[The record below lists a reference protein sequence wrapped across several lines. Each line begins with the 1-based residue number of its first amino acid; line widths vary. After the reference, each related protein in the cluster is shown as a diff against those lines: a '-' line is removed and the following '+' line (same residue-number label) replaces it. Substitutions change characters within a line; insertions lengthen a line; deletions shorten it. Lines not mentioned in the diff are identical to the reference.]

1 MSFYGKSDP
10 MPEHIIQNNLFD
22 AYFTQKNKGKHTK
35 ILAAQINLLII
46 KYHMFQEIISL
57 WQILQ
62 NYV

>member
-22 AYFTQKNKGKHTK
+22 AYFTQRIKVNIPNLGCPNQFIDNK
-35 ILAAQINLLII
+35 
-46 KYHMFQEIISL
+46 ISHVSRDHFIV
-57 WQILQ
+57 QILQ